1 MSDLP
6 IFALEGLT
14 KAYQGKKPVLNG
26 ISLVFLENA
35 KIGVIGQNGA
45 GKSTMLRIMAGQ
57 DKEYDG
63 VARLAE
69 GRTVGYVPQEPK
81 LVEGRTVRENVE
93 LAVAPIRELLRR
105 HEELSMKLGE
115 DLSPKDMDKVMA
127 ELEKLQAEI
136 EHKDAW
142 ELDRHVET
150 AMTKL
155 HLPPSEKLVNECSGG
170 ERRRVALC
178 RTLLE
183 HPDLLLLDEPT
194 NHLDVETVSWLEET
208 LRDYKGTVV
217 VITHDR
223 FFLDRVVGWML
234 EIWHG
239 RAIPYKGN
247 YSEYL
252 IQRQKR
258 MEAQEQAEA
267 KRAKFL
273 ERELEWIRMNPK
285 ARTTKNKARLNNYD
299 KMLTQEVEDRDPDS
313 IELHIP
319 SGRRLGDTVVRF
331 EKVTYSYDGVNKVL
345 EDVTFDMQPGDI
357 LGIVG
362 PNGTGKT
369 TCLKMITGKLQPQQ
383 GRVVVGQSVELCY
396 VDQERE
402 SLDPNK
408 TVWQEISEG
417 QDILKLGGK
426 TEVNSRSY
434 VAKFNFTGPDQQQLV
449 GSLSGG
455 QRNRVQ
461 LAKMLRRG
469 GNLVLLDEPTND
481 LDLDTL
487 RVLEEAIQNFPGCMV
502 VVSHDR
508 YFLDRICT
516 KIIDLGNYEPGKYL
530 DNL

>member
-1 MSDLP
+1 MSDKP
-6 IFALEGLT
+6 VFALERLT
-14 KAYQGKKPVLNG
+14 KSYQNKKPVLKDV
-26 ISLVFLENA
+26 SLVFLEDA

-45 GKSTMLRIMAGQ
+45 GKSTMLKIMAGV

-63 VARLAE
+63 TARLAE
-69 GRTVGYVPQEPK
+69 GKTVGYVPQEPK
-81 LVEGRTVRENVE
+81 LDETKTVRENVE
-93 LAVAPIRELLRR
+93 LAVAPTRALLKQ
-105 HEELSMKLGE
+105 HEDLSMKLGE
-115 DLSPKDMDKVMA
+115 DLPPKEMDKVMA
-127 ELEKLQAEI
+127 DLERLQHEI

-142 ELDRHVET
+142 EIDRHVET

-155 HLPPSEKLVNECSGG
+155 HLPAGDKMVNACSGG

-194 NHLDVETVSWLEET
+194 NHLDVDTVNWLEET

-234 EIWHG
+234 EIWHT

-258 MEAQEQAEA
+258 LETQESQEQ
-267 KRAKFL
+267 RRGKFL

-285 ARTTKNKARLNNYD
+285 ARTTKNKARLKNYD
-299 KMLTQEVEDRDPDS
+299 KMLLQEFEEKDDTV
-313 IELHIP
+313 ELHIP
-319 SGRRLGDTVVRF
+319 AGKRLGDTVVRF
-331 EKVTYSYDGVNKVL
+331 EKVSFAYDGVHNVVENL
-345 EDVTFDMQPGDI
+345 TFEIAPGDI

-369 TCLKMITGKLQPQQ
+369 TCLKLITGKLQPQK
-383 GRVVVGQSVELCY
+383 GRVVVGQSVELCH

-402 SLDPNK
+402 TLDPNK
-408 TVWQEISEG
+408 TVWQEISES
-417 QDILKLGGK
+417 QDIIKLGK
-426 TEVNSRSY
+426 IEVNSRSY

-469 GNLVLLDEPTND
+469 GNLILLDEPTND

-487 RVLEEAIQNFPGCMV
+487 RVLEEAIQEFPGCMV

-516 KIIDLGNYEPGKYL
+516 KIIDLGHYEPGKYL